1 MAEHREPSG
10 ASAHQLSRPQQKLVA
25 TEGERVYERV
35 GRTRPAR
42 YEFAT
47 PSCDDWG
54 ETFERDRALEST
66 TYTQMLSRDDST
78 IRAIAGS
85 SKRVLPLAAK
95 EMKNMPS
102 SIPDVVAWVGL
113 DWADQQHEGRLQAV
127 GSPQVEPFVLPQRPE
142 ALQEW
147 VGQLRTRFPLGR
159 IALAV
164 EQSRGP
170 LVYALMGQ
178 DFLLLYP
185 VPPKTLADYRQAF
198 FSSGAKSDPEDA
210 DLLLEL
216 VRCHA
221 DRLRVWQPDDAQ
233 TRQIQM
239 LGEHRRT
246 LVEDRTALTNRL
258 TSLLK
263 QSFPQA
269 LEWAGELSKPRACEF
284 LRRWPS
290 LHAVQQAHRSQV
302 RHFYLQYGGR
312 DINSLDNWLDQ
323 IRQAQ
328 PLTSD
333 PAVLEASTLMVRL
346 LAQQVSTLAS
356 GLQEVDQAIA
366 QLFAQHRD
374 QSLWDSFPGAGP
386 VLAPRLLAAF
396 GADRQRYQNASEVQ
410 QFSGIAPV
418 TARSGKSCWV
428 HWRWACPKF
437 LRQSFHEFAAHSRR
451 WSPWA
456 RAYYEQQIEKGAEHH
471 AAVRALAFK
480 WIRILYRCWQ
490 DRTSYDEQRYLQALQ
505 RRGSPLVKRLQ
516 AQAALSAPGGT
527 M

>member
-1 MAEHREPSG
+1 MKELAGHAP
-10 ASAHQLSRPQQKLVA
+10 P
-25 TEGERVYERV
+25 
-35 GRTRPAR
+35 R
-42 YEFAT
+42 YELGT

-54 ETFERDRALEST
+54 ETFERGRALEST

-85 SKRVLPLAAK
+85 SKRVLRLATK

-102 SIPDVVAWVGL
+102 SIPDVVAWIGL

-127 GSPQVEPFVLPQRPE
+127 GSSQVESFVLPQRPE
-142 ALQEW
+142 TLQEW
-147 VGQLRTRFPLGR
+147 VRQLRTRFPFGR
-159 IALAV
+159 IAIAV

-170 LVYALMGQ
+170 LVYALMAHE
-178 DFLLLYP
+178 FLLLYP

-269 LEWAGELSKPRACEF
+269 LEWAGELSSSHAVEF
-284 LRRWPS
+284 LCRFSS
-290 LHAVQQAHRSQV
+290 LHNLHKASRSEL
-302 RHFYLQYGGR
+302 RHFYLDHGWKDLQ
-312 DINSLDNWLDQ
+312 SLESHLDQ
-323 IRQAQ
+323 MRQAQ

-333 PAVLEASTLMVRL
+333 AAVLEACALMVRL
-346 LAQQVSTLAS
+346 LAQQLSTLAS
-356 GLQEVDQAIA
+356 GLQEIDQAIA
-366 QLFAQHRD
+366 TLFAQHPDRP
-374 QSLWDSFPGAGP
+374 LWDSFPGAGQ

-396 GADRQRYQNASEVQ
+396 GAHRQRYQSASEVQ

-418 TARSGKSCWV
+418 TARSGKQVWV

-456 RAYYEQQIEKGAEHH
+456 RAYYEQQIEKGAQHH

-480 WIRILYRCWQ
+480 WIRILYRCWK
-490 DRTSYDEQRYLQALQ
+490 DRTPYDEQHYLQAL
-505 RRGSPLVKRLQ
+505 RRGGSPLVKRLQ
-516 AQAALSAPGGT
+516 AQAALSVAPGGT

>member
-1 MAEHREPSG
+1 
-10 ASAHQLSRPQQKLVA
+10 
-25 TEGERVYERV
+25 
-35 GRTRPAR
+35 
-42 YEFAT
+42 
-47 PSCDDWG
+47 
-54 ETFERDRALEST
+54 
-66 TYTQMLSRDDST
+66 
-78 IRAIAGS
+78 
-85 SKRVLPLAAK
+85 
-95 EMKNMPS
+95 MKNMPS

-113 DWADQQHEGRLQAV
+113 DWADQQHHGKLQAA
-127 GSPQVEPFVLPQRPE
+127 GSSQVESFVLPQRPE

-147 VGQLRTRFPLGR
+147 VRQLRTRFPFGP
-159 IALAV
+159 IAIAV

-170 LVYALMGQ
+170 LVYALMGH

-185 VPPKTLADYRQAF
+185 VPPKTLADYRKAF

-216 VRCHA
+216 VRCHG
-221 DRLRVWQPDDAQ
+221 DRLRVWQPDDAP

-246 LVEDRTALTNRL
+246 LVEDRTGLTNRL

-269 LEWAGELSKPRACEF
+269 LEWAGELGTPRACEF
-284 LRRWPS
+284 LHRWPS
-290 LHAVQQAHRSQV
+290 LDTLQHARRSQV
-302 RHFYLQYGGR
+302 RHFYLDHGWK
-312 DINSLDNWLDQ
+312 DLHSLEPHLDQ

-333 PAVLEASTLMVRL
+333 AAVLEVSALMVRL
-346 LAQQVSTLAS
+346 LAEQLSALGSA
-356 GLQEVDQAIA
+356 LKEIDQAIA
-366 QLFAQHRD
+366 ELFAQHPDR
-374 QSLWDSFPGAGP
+374 SLWDSFPGAGQ

-396 GADRQRYQNASEVQ
+396 GADRQRYEQACEVQ

-418 TARSGKSCWV
+418 TEKSGKSCWV

-437 LRQSFHEFAAHSRR
+437 LRQTFHEFAAHSRR

-456 RAYYEQQIEKGAEHH
+456 QAYYQQQIEKGADHH

-480 WIRILYRCWQ
+480 WIRILYRCWK
-490 DRTSYDEQRYLQALQ
+490 DHTPYDEQRYLQALR
-505 RRGSPLVKRLQ
+505 RRGSPLLKRFQ
-516 AQAALSAPGGT
+516 SQAALSAAPGGGS